1 MSVEQGQRTTRALVA
16 AVRPDTSTDGT
27 TECTREST
35 VER

>member
-16 AVRPDTSTDGT
+16 TVGPVASTDGT